1 MMDNIKLTKSIE
13 RIEQISDATPIS
25 PRDYEDIVDSTK
37 AAASL
42 TTSIERIEQI
52 SGDTG
57 PRPFVD
63 CEDIVD
69 SVKEEDVTNVS
80 LFCPECNAPID
91 YDSLVTASNFER
103 KLEEKRL
110 KMTRDIEVSS
120 SATEQSTHDE
130 EAPSVPDVGRTVG
143 RETESPPPPTFYQ
156 VEATLV
162 KDDSIREETPVY
174 DAQPLAELPYLKK
187 HAKGIIVSI
196 TIFFVMLMA
205 IIISLMLKTSADT
218 IVDPPGYLYDSC
230 ISYVGPMYKADCD
243 GCSPPIGVD
252 GNDTICVWAGK
263 KGSMGNESV
272 DFFTHADQSLI
283 EKISSDEIHFKTGGV
298 EGSGVAISGNWA
310 VVGSPE
316 EINFSGAVYLYEKN
330 STDQWNL
337 SERIVHDDL
346 GEGYQFGRYVDIDNG
361 VMAVSS
367 SAYQGSVY
375 VYHLQ
380 TDGTW
385 SFKTKLTPNSA
396 LNKDYGGVVKVKGKR
411 IAVGDRMYGYD
422 PEGIV
427 YLYEYNDLSW
437 VPESTITNPEC
448 DGRFGVNL
456 ALEGENEIYV
466 GCPIQ
471 SKKTG
476 VVYYY
481 SSVDGVYV
489 LQQELSASHGVP
501 NSRFGQTQQIAV
513 DGNLLVI
520 GEHVQN
526 GMATV
531 FRRTDI
537 DSNWTEIS
545 SIESPPNST
554 SYFSDQVAMSG
565 NNLVIASADNSY
577 AYSLAAC

>member
-1 MMDNIKLTKSIE
+1 MDNNKLKTSIE
-13 RIEQISDATPIS
+13 RIEQISDTTPMS
-25 PRDYEDIVDSTK
+25 PCDYEDIVDSTK
-37 AAASL
+37 AATSL

-52 SGDTG
+52 SGENG
-57 PRPFVD
+57 PRPTFVD

-69 SVKEEDVTNVS
+69 SIKEEEDTNVS

-91 YDSLVTASNFER
+91 YNALVTTTKLEM

-110 KMTRDIEVSS
+110 KMARDSESS
-120 SATEQSTHDE
+120 STTEQSTHDE
-130 EAPSVPDVGRTVG
+130 EAPVPVVGRTTG
-143 RETESPPPPTFYQ
+143 RETESPPSPTFYQ

-162 KDDSIREETPVY
+162 KDDSIREESPVY
-174 DAQPLAELPYLKK
+174 DAQPLAELPCLKK

-230 ISYVGPMYKADCD
+230 VSYVGPMYKADCD

-252 GNDTICVWAGK
+252 GNDTICVWAK
-263 KGSMGNESV
+263 KGAMGNESV
-272 DFFTHADQSLI
+272 DFFTHADPLLI
-283 EKISSDEIHFKTGGV
+283 EKIYSDEIVDFKTGGV

-316 EINFSGAVYLYEKN
+316 EINFSGAVYMYEKN

-361 VMAVSS
+361 VMVVSS

-380 TDGTW
+380 NDGTW
-385 SFKTKLTPNSA
+385 AFETKLTPNSA
-396 LNKDYGGVVKVKGKR
+396 LNKDFGGVVKVKGTR
-411 IAVGDRMYGYD
+411 LAVGDRMFGYD

-427 YLYEYNDLSW
+427 YLYKYNELSW

-456 ALEGENEIYV
+456 ALEGENDLFI
-466 GCPIQ
+466 GCPLQ
-471 SKKTG
+471 QKRTG

-481 SSVDGVYV
+481 SSVDGVYI
-489 LQQELSASHGVP
+489 LQQELGASHGVP

-545 SIESPPNST
+545 SIVSPQNST

>member
-1 MMDNIKLTKSIE
+1 
-13 RIEQISDATPIS
+13 
-25 PRDYEDIVDSTK
+25 
-37 AAASL
+37 
-42 TTSIERIEQI
+42 
-52 SGDTG
+52 
-57 PRPFVD
+57 
-63 CEDIVD
+63 
-69 SVKEEDVTNVS
+69 
-80 LFCPECNAPID
+80 
-91 YDSLVTASNFER
+91 
-103 KLEEKRL
+103 
-110 KMTRDIEVSS
+110 
-120 SATEQSTHDE
+120 
-130 EAPSVPDVGRTVG
+130 
-143 RETESPPPPTFYQ
+143 
-156 VEATLV
+156 
-162 KDDSIREETPVY
+162 
-174 DAQPLAELPYLKK
+174 
-187 HAKGIIVSI
+187 
-196 TIFFVMLMA
+196 
-205 IIISLMLKTSADT
+205 
-218 IVDPPGYLYDSC
+218 
-230 ISYVGPMYKADCD
+230 
-243 GCSPPIGVD
+243 
-252 GNDTICVWAGK
+252 
-263 KGSMGNESV
+263 MGNESV
-272 DFFTHADQSLI
+272 DFFSHTNQSLI
-283 EKISSDEIHFKTGGV
+283 EKISSDEIDLLKTGGV
-298 EGSGVAISGNWA
+298 EGSGVAISGSWA

-316 EINFSGAVYLYEKN
+316 EINFSGAVYMYEKN

-361 VMAVSS
+361 VMVVSS

-380 TDGTW
+380 TDNSW
-385 SFKTKLTPNSA
+385 AFETKLTPTSA

-456 ALEGENEIYV
+456 ALEGENEIYA

-481 SSVDGVYV
+481 SSVYGVYV

>member
-1 MMDNIKLTKSIE
+1 MMDNIKLKTSIE
-13 RIEQISDATPIS
+13 RIEQISDTTPTS
-25 PRDYEDIVDSTK
+25 PRDYEDIVDSSK

-42 TTSIERIEQI
+42 TASIERIEQI
-52 SGDTG
+52 SGETG
-57 PRPFVD
+57 PRPTFVD
-63 CEDIVD
+63 CEDIRVD
-69 SVKEEDVTNVS
+69 ATNVS

-91 YDSLVTASNFER
+91 YDALVTASNFER

-110 KMTRDIEVSS
+110 KMTRDTEVSS
-120 SATEQSTHDE
+120 SATEQTTHDE
-130 EAPSVPDVGRTVG
+130 EAPAVPDVGRTIG
-143 RETESPPPPTFYQ
+143 RDTESPPSPTFYQ

-162 KDDSIREETPVY
+162 KDDSIREELPVY

-187 HAKGIIVSI
+187 HAKGIII
-196 TIFFVMLMA
+196 FIIIFFVMLMA
-205 IIISLMLKTSADT
+205 VIISLMLKTSADT
-218 IVDPPGYLYDSC
+218 IVDPPQYLNDSC

-316 EINFSGAVYLYEKN
+316 EINFSGAVYMYEKN

-361 VMAVSS
+361 VMVVSS

-385 SFKTKLTPNSA
+385 AFEMKLTPTSA

-411 IAVGDRMYGYD
+411 IAVGDRMFGYD

-427 YLYEYNDLSW
+427 YLYKYSDRSW
-437 VPESTITNPEC
+437 VLESTITNPEC

-456 ALEGENEIYV
+456 ALEGENDLFI
-466 GCPIQ
+466 GCPMQ
-471 SKKTG
+471 SQKTG

-481 SSVDGVYV
+481 SSVDGVYT
-489 LQQELSASHGVP
+489 LQQELSASQSVP
-501 NSRFGQTQQIAV
+501 GDRFGQTQQIAV
-513 DGNLLVI
+513 YRNLLVI
-520 GEHVQN
+520 GEHAKKN
-526 GMATV
+526 GKATV
-531 FRRTDI
+531 FQRLDVS
-537 DSNWTEIS
+537 SNWTEIS
-545 SIESPPNST
+545 SIESPTNST
-554 SYFSDQVAMSG
+554 YFSDQVAMSG
-565 NNLVIASADNSY
+565 DNLVIASADNSY
-577 AYSLAAC
+577 AYSLAACQ

>member
-1 MMDNIKLTKSIE
+1 MDNNKLKTSIE
-13 RIEQISDATPIS
+13 RIEQISDTTPMS
-25 PRDYEDIVDSTK
+25 PCDYEDIVDSTK

-52 SGDTG
+52 SGETG
-57 PRPFVD
+57 PRPTFVD

-69 SVKEEDVTNVS
+69 SIKEEEDTNVS

-91 YDSLVTASNFER
+91 YNALVTTTKLEM

-110 KMTRDIEVSS
+110 KMARDSESS
-120 SATEQSTHDE
+120 STTEQSTHDE
-130 EAPSVPDVGRTVG
+130 EAPVSDVGRTTG
-143 RETESPPPPTFYQ
+143 RETESPPSPTFYQ

-162 KDDSIREETPVY
+162 KDNSIREESPVY
-174 DAQPLAELPYLKK
+174 DAQPLAELPYWKK
-187 HAKGIIVSI
+187 YAKGIIISI
-196 TIFFVMLMA
+196 IIFFVMLMA
-205 IIISLMLKTSADT
+205 VIISLMLKTRAGT
-218 IVDPPGYLYDSC
+218 PVDLPGYLYDSC
-230 ISYVGPMYKADCD
+230 VSYVGPMYKADCD

-263 KGSMGNESV
+263 KGSTGNESV
-272 DFFTHADQSLI
+272 DFFTHADPLLI
-283 EKISSDEIHFKTGGV
+283 EKIYSDEIVDFKTGGV

-316 EINFSGAVYLYEKN
+316 EINFSGAVYMYEKN
-330 STDQWNL
+330 STDKWNL

-346 GEGYQFGRYVDIDNG
+346 GEGYQFGRYVDINNG
-361 VMAVSS
+361 VMVVSS
-367 SAYQGSVY
+367 SAYQGTVY

-380 TDGTW
+380 TNGTW
-385 SFKTKLTPNSA
+385 AFETKLTPTSA

-411 IAVGDRMYGYD
+411 LAVGDRMYGYD

-437 VPESTITNPEC
+437 VLEATITNPEC

-456 ALEGENEIYV
+456 ALEGENDLFI

-471 SKKTG
+471 EKKTG

-481 SSVDGVYV
+481 SSVDGVYL
-489 LQQELSASHGVP
+489 LQQELSASNGAP

-520 GEHVQN
+520 GEHVEK
-526 GMATV
+526 GRASV
-531 FRRTDI
+531 FKRTDVN
-537 DSNWTEIS
+537 SNWTEIS
-545 SIESPPNST
+545 SIEGPTDST
-554 SYFSDQVAMSG
+554 SYFSDQLAMSG
-565 NNLVIASADNSY
+565 DNLVIASADNSY